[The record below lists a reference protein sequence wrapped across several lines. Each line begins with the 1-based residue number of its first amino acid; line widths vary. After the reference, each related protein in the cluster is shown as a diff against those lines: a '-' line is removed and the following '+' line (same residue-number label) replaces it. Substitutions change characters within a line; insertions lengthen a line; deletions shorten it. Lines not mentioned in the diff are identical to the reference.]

1 MHGEA
6 KETRKAMA
14 FTRRR
19 IKLSED
25 ETLGGTRIIQNFG
38 ALTGG
43 RGGQTLGWRVMPWE
57 LMEDDFGGPT
67 VERQFCILPC
77 APIAAV

>member
-1 MHGEA
+1 MLIVVCIGSGTYGEA

-25 ETLGGTRIIQNFG
+25 ETLGGTRIIQNFSV
-38 ALTGG
+38 LSGG
-43 RGGQTLGWRVMPWE
+43 RGGQTFRLASHSLGAHGR
-57 LMEDDFGGPT
+57 
-67 VERQFCILPC
+67 
-77 APIAAV
+77 